1 MVKPDTYEM
10 ISYHYDKML
19 DIVVD
24 MVQRIYAAGCKG
36 GACCILSIILDEI
49 LNFKGE
55 IKTGIQFLL
64 DDYGC
69 IQPMGDIGTGL
80 QGNCQFHVWYE
91 WNGKVLDPGKGL
103 DFTNLSQYVPH
114 EIAEQISGS
123 MKTFPEDSLPPGI
136 DADELQICQT
146 EEAISD
152 LKKMIDDHKR
162 DRIKFWRERCE
173 PGTEFYHEMKTFN
186 EVMKTLKK
194 KYKNYRKSLSA
205 V

>member
-19 DIVVD
+19 DITED

-91 WNGKVLDPGKGL
+91 WNGKVIDPGRGL
-103 DFTNLSQYVPH
+103 DITGLSEHVPRETLLQLFGMM
-114 EIAEQISGS
+114 EIC
-123 MKTFPEDSLPPGI
+123 PEGSLPPGF
-136 DADELQICQT
+136 DADELQVTQT
-146 EEAISD
+146 EEVISD
-152 LKKMIDDHKR
+152 QKKMIDDYKR

>member
-24 MVQRIYAAGCKG
+24 MVKRIHTAGCQG
-36 GACCILSIILDEI
+36 GACAPLSIILHEI
-49 LNFKGE
+49 LDFKGE
-55 IKTGIQFLL
+55 IKTGLQFLQ
-64 DDYGC
+64 DDDGY
-69 IQPMGDIGTGL
+69 IPMGDIETRL

-194 KYKNYRKSLSA
+194 KYKNYLKSLSA

>member
-1 MVKPDTYEM
+1 
-10 ISYHYDKML
+10 
-19 DIVVD
+19 
-24 MVQRIYAAGCKG
+24 
-36 GACCILSIILDEI
+36 
-49 LNFKGE
+49 
-55 IKTGIQFLL
+55 
-64 DDYGC
+64 
-69 IQPMGDIGTGL
+69 
-80 QGNCQFHVWYE
+80 
-91 WNGKVLDPGKGL
+91 
-103 DFTNLSQYVPH
+103 
-114 EIAEQISGS
+114 

-136 DADELQICQT
+136 DADEFELQICQT
-146 EEAISD
+146 EEAISY

>member
-1 MVKPDTYEM
+1 MVKSDTYEM

-19 DIVVD
+19 DITED

-55 IKTGIQFLL
+55 IKTGLQFLL

-69 IQPMGDIGTGL
+69 IQPMGDIRSET

-91 WNGKVLDPGKGL
+91 WNGKVIDPGRGL
-103 DFTNLSQYVPH
+103 DITGLSEHLPRETLLQLFGMI
-114 EIAEQISGS
+114 EIY
-123 MKTFPEDSLPPGI
+123 PEGSLPPGF
-136 DADELQICQT
+136 DADELQVGQT
-146 EEAISD
+146 EEEISYQ
-152 LKKMIDDHKR
+152 KKMIDDYKR
-162 DRIKFWRERCE
+162 DRIKFWRERCK
-173 PGTEFYHEMKTFN
+173 PGAKLYREIKIFN